1 MLRFTTILNI
11 CIITVLLLF
20 SCKND
25 KKTIQTV
32 QNTEGVGI
40 PPAVTDFA
48 TRFPK
53 AQDVYWDTLDVGYSI
68 TFNDG
73 TYDCKAIFDA
83 AGKFQHQIKMIELE
97 ALPQAIQKFL
107 NDRYKEAEIAILQL
121 VITDTKK
128 GYQIELQSNTDY
140 ISLEFD
146 DKGTLIKEIKDPLS
160 SEELEGQEEE
170 GVEKSNKQE

>member
-1 MLRFTTILNI
+1 MLRFTTAFSISVI
-11 CIITVLLLF
+11 AVLLFF

-25 KKTIQTV
+25 KKNTQAV
-32 QNTEGVGI
+32 QNTEGGDI
-40 PPAVTDFA
+40 PSALTDFA
-48 TRFPK
+48 KRFPN

-73 TYDCKAIFDA
+73 KYDCKAIFDA
-83 AGKFQHQIKMIELE
+83 AGKYQYQIKMVELE

-107 NDRYKEAEIAILQL
+107 NDKYKDAEIAILQL
-121 VITDTKK
+121 VNTDTKQS
-128 GYQIELQSNTDY
+128 YQIELQSNTDY

-160 SEELEGQEEE
+160 NKELESQEEE
-170 GVEKSNKQE
+170 GVEKNNKQE